1 MDTGHHWGRPQ
12 NHMEMFKQLICDL
25 IIDGSQQADTS
36 IAFKNADKSKSVTH
50 VS

>member
-1 MDTGHHWGRPQ
+1 MDVGQHWGRPQ
-12 NHMEMFKQLICDL
+12 NHMEMFKQLIYAL

-36 IAFKNADKSKSVTH
+36 IAFKNADKSESMTR